1 MLKVNDIVVY
11 CELIILF
18 YIQLMLLLYLIYADR
33 NNILVLNG
41 TNFGKWKEHIII
53 LVRCMDLDYAI
64 RTEWPLALT
73 NDSIMEQKDNFEKWE
88 RSNRMS
94 LMIIK
99 HSIPDTIRGV
109 VPKEKNAKSFLSQI
123 VDQFVRF
130 EKVETSTISSKLV
143 SMPYKV
149 KGT

>member
-1 MLKVNDIVVY
+1 
-11 CELIILF
+11 
-18 YIQLMLLLYLIYADR
+18 
-33 NNILVLNG
+33 
-41 TNFGKWKEHIII
+41 
-53 LVRCMDLDYAI
+53 
-64 RTEWPLALT
+64 
-73 NDSIMEQKDNFEKWE
+73 MEQKANFEKWE